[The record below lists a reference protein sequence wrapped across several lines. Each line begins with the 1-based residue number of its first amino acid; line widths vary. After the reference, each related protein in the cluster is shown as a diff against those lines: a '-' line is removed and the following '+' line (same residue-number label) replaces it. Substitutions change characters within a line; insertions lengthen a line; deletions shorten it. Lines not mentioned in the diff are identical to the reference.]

1 LLLLNLRA
9 FSERLREAV
18 TVLDLHHDEIEVLH
32 AHQALQW
39 LVHRIDWLQKW
50 PLTPRE
56 CDLRTVRPNRIKVGR
71 PYGTQNQVVDTLAT

>member
-1 LLLLNLRA
+1 
-9 FSERLREAV
+9 
-18 TVLDLHHDEIEVLH
+18 VLDLHHDEIEVLH

-50 PLTPRE
+50 PLTPRKG
-56 CDLRTVRPNRIKVGR
+56 DLRTVRPNRIKVGR